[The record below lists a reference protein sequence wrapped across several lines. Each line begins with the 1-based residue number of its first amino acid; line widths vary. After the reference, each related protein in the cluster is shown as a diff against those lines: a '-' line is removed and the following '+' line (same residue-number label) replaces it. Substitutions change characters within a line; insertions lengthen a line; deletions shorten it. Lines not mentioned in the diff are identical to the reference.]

1 MRCMRRK
8 DLRTFI
14 EFYMETHVGADPDGY
29 QQGGRKPTEITVT
42 EFCQESVHTSL
53 EELKTFKVI
62 LFSNKMT
69 VQIQKLPKIS
79 HF

>member
-14 EFYMETHVGADPDGY
+14 EFYMETHVGADADGY

-42 EFCQESVHTSL
+42 EFC
-53 EELKTFKVI
+53 
-62 LFSNKMT
+62 
-69 VQIQKLPKIS
+69 
-79 HF
+79 